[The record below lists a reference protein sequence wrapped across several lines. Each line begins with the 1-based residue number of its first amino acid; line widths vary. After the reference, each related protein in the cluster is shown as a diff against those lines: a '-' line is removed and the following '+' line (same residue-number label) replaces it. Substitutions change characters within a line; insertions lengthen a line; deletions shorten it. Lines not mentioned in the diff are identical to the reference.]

1 MDHRLVSLVFLNG
14 LRDAPPSHS
23 ARSGHII
30 LAVFATLPPRS
41 RHVPSGC
48 RGCAASS
55 ETPLPAVT
63 RSRCPP
69 PAASSRRV
77 PRQPLDAAEDLPKEA
92 AGQVAFCQLEHEVSS
107 VPNEAPAGLEQ
118 PLLET
123 REGPALDGDGQ
134 NQPP

>member
-48 RGCAASS
+48 RGCAPSP
-55 ETPLPAVT
+55 ETPLPALT

-69 PAASSRRV
+69 PEASSRGV
-77 PRQPLDAAEDLPKEA
+77 PRQPLEGAEDLRKEA
-92 AGQVAFCQLEHEVSS
+92 AGQGVLGQREHEVSS

-123 REGPALDGDGQ
+123 R
-134 NQPP
+134 

>member
-1 MDHRLVSLVFLNG
+1 MDHRLVSLVFLDG

-48 RGCAASS
+48 HGSAPSS
-55 ETPLPAVT
+55 ETALPAMT

-77 PRQPLDAAEDLPKEA
+77 PRQPLDAAWCLPNEA
-92 AGQVAFCQLEHEVSS
+92 AGPVAFRERE
-107 VPNEAPAGLEQ
+107 PEACHA
-118 PLLET
+118 
-123 REGPALDGDGQ
+123 A
-134 NQPP
+134 